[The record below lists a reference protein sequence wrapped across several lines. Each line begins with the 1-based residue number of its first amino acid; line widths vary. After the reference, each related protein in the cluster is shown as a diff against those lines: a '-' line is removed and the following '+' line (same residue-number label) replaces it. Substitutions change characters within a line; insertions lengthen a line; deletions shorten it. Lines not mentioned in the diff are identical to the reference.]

1 VVDESSVQEPSS
13 SWTSF
18 LRKAHAC
25 THGVQIYADLDD
37 LARSVASFL
46 AAGFELGEPGL
57 VVATPEHLE
66 RFEAELD
73 AAGWHSPQLQSR
85 GLLHVRDAETLLE
98 QLLVDGYPSAAAAEI
113 AVGGLLDEIAERF
126 PKRTTRVFGEMVDLL
141 CARGQADAAISL
153 EELWNSLAWSRS
165 FSLLCGYQLDVFD
178 REAQAATLPE
188 VCRTHSH
195 VMPATDPAKL
205 SLAVDQALVG
215 VLGLER
221 AGQVYALVGEQMR
234 RERVPAP
241 QLALMWVSANI
252 PALADRIL
260 ASAREL
266 YLAAA

>member
-1 VVDESSVQEPSS
+1 VVNASSGQEAPS
-13 SWTSF
+13 SWTAF
-18 LRKAHAC
+18 LRQANAC
-25 THGVQIYADLDD
+25 THGVQIYADVDD
-37 LARSVASFL
+37 LARSVAAFL
-46 AAGFELGEPGL
+46 AAGFDVGEPGL
-57 VVATPEHLE
+57 VVATPEQLE
-66 RFEAELD
+66 RFQAALD
-73 AAGWHSPQLQSR
+73 AAGWYAPQLRSR
-85 GLLHVRDAETLLE
+85 GLLHIEDADALLE
-98 QLLVDGYPSAAAAEI
+98 RILVDGYPSAAAVETVI
-113 AVGGLLDEIAERF
+113 GGLLDELAERF

-141 CARGQADAAISL
+141 CARGEAEAAISL

-165 FSLLCGYQLDVFD
+165 FSLLCGYHLDVFD
-178 REAQAATLPE
+178 RDAQAATLPE

-195 VMPATDPAKL
+195 VMPANDPAKL

-221 AGQVYALVGEQMR
+221 AGQVYALVGEQIR

>member
-1 VVDESSVQEPSS
+1 M
-13 SWTSF
+13 
-18 LRKAHAC
+18 
-25 THGVQIYADLDD
+25 
-37 LARSVASFL
+37 
-46 AAGFELGEPGL
+46 
-57 VVATPEHLE
+57 
-66 RFEAELD
+66 
-73 AAGWHSPQLQSR
+73 
-85 GLLHVRDAETLLE
+85 
-98 QLLVDGYPSAAAAEI
+98 
-113 AVGGLLDEIAERF
+113 LDEFAERF

-141 CARGQADAAISL
+141 CARGQAEAAISL
-153 EELWNSLAWSRS
+153 EELWNSLARSRS
-165 FSLLCGYQLDVFD
+165 FSLLCGYPLDVFD

-195 VMPATDPAKL
+195 VMPATDPARL

-221 AGQVYALVGEQMR
+221 AGQVYALVGEQIR

-266 YLAAA
+266 YVAAA